1 MAFFSGAVVFLGGA
15 ERWRILTK
23 SASTS
28 SVERRSAGLV
38 VRASEHGVQSC
49 WERRSRRS
57 GRSTFLRSLDSS
69 RPVPRMR
76 LILSRLVMMLVDS
89 WFRSSSIVEIV
100 KK

>member
-1 MAFFSGAVVFLGGA
+1 MAFFRGAVVFLGGA
-15 ERWRILTK
+15 ERWRILAK
-23 SASTS
+23 SVSTS
-28 SVERRSAGLV
+28 SAERRSAGLV

-57 GRSTFLRSLDSS
+57 GRSTFLSSLDSR

-76 LILSRLVMMLVDS
+76 LILSRLVMMLADS